1 MSYVPTQI
9 PGLGSLAGTAL
20 GTATA
25 AYAKSGAIYLG
36 WLGPT
41 GFTPPGGANTLSAQ
55 TWINAV
61 SGNFGGIGQDVGTA
75 GLDFQGSFLSFVN
88 SIHDPSNGF
97 NGTFTATTVADL
109 TNSQLDDILG
119 AYGVNVASNANY
131 EGGTGTYDA
140 WAVVNHNSQFAV
152 VPEPSSLL
160 LAALGLLGLA
170 GYGFR
175 RRRQRRSAEP
185 A

>member
-1 MSYVPTQI
+1 MDQRRVGQLRRYWPGRRYGGTRL
-9 PGLGSLAGTAL
+9 PGLV
-20 GTATA
+20 
-25 AYAKSGAIYLG
+25 
-36 WLGPT
+36 PE
-41 GFTPPGGANTLSAQ
+41 
-55 TWINAV
+55 
-61 SGNFGGIGQDVGTA
+61 
-75 GLDFQGSFLSFVN
+75 FVN

-97 NGTFTATTVADL
+97 NGAFTATTVADL